1 MNDPKAVLRFRDRY
15 PDLGMEP
22 IPVAMNTSPEY
33 FEREREKIFLHEWWC
48 VGREEEIPKP
58 GDYLVREI
66 EAINASVVVI
76 RGEDGRI
83 RAFHN
88 VCQHRGNK
96 LLTTD
101 RGHCRGLVCGFHS
114 WTYDL
119 EGRLS
124 HVPDEDQFE
133 GLDPARHTLPAVTL
147 DTWNGFV
154 FIHPQERPARSL
166 HDSFG
171 ELNAM
176 IGDYDY
182 AGMDLVAEYSAD
194 VKCNW
199 KYFIDA
205 FVEAYHV
212 ESVHRRSIKDTFN
225 SQDNPYC
232 HLVDVRLHERNRSVS
247 CYANPE
253 HRPTGAEALAYQMGA
268 TLAQG
273 ALAATTDLKGTNFA
287 GEKNWSFD
295 IHIIFPCFE
304 IATSNGWYFTYN
316 WWPVSV
322 NRTRW
327 EMKFYMARNT
337 NLAAR
342 VSQEFTKTLTRD
354 TLREDLSTLENGQA
368 MMETGRIKALTLSD
382 QEIAV
387 RHGYKVVERLV
398 GAA

>member
-1 MNDPKAVLRFRDRY
+1 MNNPAPVLRFHERY
-15 PDLGMEP
+15 PELGTDP
-22 IPVAMNTSPEY
+22 IPVEVNTSPEY
-33 FEREREKIFLHEWWC
+33 FEREREKIFQNAWWC
-48 VGREEEIPKP
+48 VGRDEEISRP
-58 GDYLVREI
+58 GDYLVRDI
-66 EAINASVVVI
+66 EAINASVIVI
-76 RGEDGRI
+76 RGEDGAV

-96 LLTTD
+96 LLTEE
-101 RGHCRGLVCGFHS
+101 RGRCRGMVCGFHS

-119 EGRLS
+119 QGQLA
-124 HVPDEDQFE
+124 HVPDEDQFHKFDKSCHA
-133 GLDPARHTLPAVTL
+133 LSAVTL
-147 DTWNGFV
+147 DTWNGFIFV
-154 FIHPQERPARSL
+154 HPQDMPERGL
-166 HDSFG
+166 HESFG
-171 ELNAM
+171 ELNAL
-176 IGDYDY
+176 IGDFAYDE
-182 AGMDLVAEYSAD
+182 MDLVAEYSAD

-212 ESVHRRSIKDTFN
+212 ESVHRRSLKETFN

-247 CYANPE
+247 CYANPQ
-253 HRPTGAEALAYQMGA
+253 HAPHGAEALAYKVGA

-273 ALAATTDLKGTNFA
+273 ALASTTALKGTNFA
-287 GEKNWSFD
+287 GEKNWAFD

-316 WWPVSV
+316 WWPVTH

-327 EMKFYMARNT
+327 EMRFYMNRAT
-337 NLAAR
+337 NLAAK

-368 MMETGRIKALTLSD
+368 MMETGRIKYMTLSD

-387 RHGYKVVERLV
+387 RHGYKVVERLL
-398 GAA
+398 AE